1 MHTAMLPQHPPQTI
15 PFSNLP
21 QLSSTPASSSYEEVC
36 ATNLRQQDPASS
48 SPRIIQ
54 ASSPLLALQTAGGN
68 NHAARSIFVGDQA
81 WPPIRP
87 PIHPPRA
94 GTRDA
99 EFSQVAPDI
108 GVEAQRARDA
118 FREPQE
124 FRSLGETHAA
134 ASACFASLMARVR
147 PNTQSGLSMTST
159 RPSAP
164 APSETAGRIVSA
176 GFQDPEASVTTCEV
190 CPRPAP
196 SRMPRTITRA
206 EMNRRW
212 RLNDPPAR
220 SRILQAA
227 DETGGTLGAVTSTP
241 PARPADIQAAVRSGS
256 EKVTRQVQGLDHDGA
271 ETGGSD
277 HGRCAQAAVGV
288 ACVAPPG
295 GAVSTEAGMGTSRND
310 ETPRYNQLEVRG
322 KAEAGGGETNI
333 PRCSSMRGN
342 NIRGA
347 AALVPGGSVESCG
360 EEGSNTEERDTEG
373 ASYVTPP
380 SNGRDPPVVQNDG
393 RTLPHVDPPT
403 ESGALANAWRVTAD
417 VVVKMDGTPGRV
429 LSCTVDTQWHGT
441 TVRTLPLR
449 DSLLAGLSLAEDERL
464 ARILRIIPGEEA
476 IRCLGGA
483 RELWT
488 LDTQMPT
495 RVLCVTSR
503 ESVLHHLWSTEGLSR
518 AYTQMSQASRVTDM
532 SSDDTTWRVA
542 ADLIVRTDGTLVRTL
557 NHTLD
562 TPWRGTIVRTLP
574 LQISLLAGLSL
585 KDDERLIRVLRVA
598 PREEAIRCLLGAQR
612 LWPPDNPQQTQVLCV
627 ASWQDSLRHLCV
639 AEGLDEGG
647 IRGLWAT
654 RFVNS
659 PGQATEHVARVR
671 VPDSDL
677 DHRELTRWT
686 RELTRWTVPPELGLS
701 SHVMPPR
708 AAPRTMAMVGH
719 PESETAS
726 GGPPAGPD
734 SWQAHPSLAMPERG
748 GVLTRGRSGGNG
760 KRLSTG
766 GGGRARLEPPRLAR
780 RRPDWGDRARRR
792 LHHRRHK
799 EAQRV
804 RVRAGRFRTTSAVSV
819 PRREPPSPPLWIL
832 GRGG

>member
-1 MHTAMLPQHPPQTI
+1 
-15 PFSNLP
+15 
-21 QLSSTPASSSYEEVC
+21 
-36 ATNLRQQDPASS
+36 
-48 SPRIIQ
+48 
-54 ASSPLLALQTAGGN
+54 
-68 NHAARSIFVGDQA
+68 
-81 WPPIRP
+81 
-87 PIHPPRA
+87 
-94 GTRDA
+94 
-99 EFSQVAPDI
+99 
-108 GVEAQRARDA
+108 
-118 FREPQE
+118 
-124 FRSLGETHAA
+124 
-134 ASACFASLMARVR
+134 
-147 PNTQSGLSMTST
+147 
-159 RPSAP
+159 
-164 APSETAGRIVSA
+164 
-176 GFQDPEASVTTCEV
+176 
-190 CPRPAP
+190 
-196 SRMPRTITRA
+196 
-206 EMNRRW
+206 
-212 RLNDPPAR
+212 
-220 SRILQAA
+220 
-227 DETGGTLGAVTSTP
+227 
-241 PARPADIQAAVRSGS
+241 
-256 EKVTRQVQGLDHDGA
+256 
-271 ETGGSD
+271 
-277 HGRCAQAAVGV
+277 
-288 ACVAPPG
+288 
-295 GAVSTEAGMGTSRND
+295 
-310 ETPRYNQLEVRG
+310 
-322 KAEAGGGETNI
+322 
-333 PRCSSMRGN
+333 
-342 NIRGA
+342 
-347 AALVPGGSVESCG
+347 
-360 EEGSNTEERDTEG
+360 
-373 ASYVTPP
+373 
-380 SNGRDPPVVQNDG
+380 
-393 RTLPHVDPPT
+393 
-403 ESGALANAWRVTAD
+403 

-518 AYTQMSQASRVTDM
+518 AYIQMSQASRVTDM

-562 TPWRGTIVRTLP
+562 TQWRGTIVRTLP
-574 LQISLLAGLSL
+574 LQTSLLAGLSL
-585 KDDERLIRVLRVA
+585 TDDERLIRVLRVA

-719 PESETAS
+719 PESETSS
-726 GGPPAGPD
+726 GDPPAGPD
-734 SWQAHPSLAMPERG
+734 NRQAHPSLAMPERG
-748 GVLTRGRSGGNG
+748 GGTDTREEWGEREAPQHRRGRPSTTRASPTRAEETGLGRSSPAAAAPSSVQGNTKGTRAGWTLHDYISGV
-760 KRLSTG
+760 RPQ
-766 GGGRARLEPPRLAR
+766 ARTPLPPPVDPGAWRLAVL
-780 RRPDWGDRARRR
+780 A
-792 LHHRRHK
+792 
-799 EAQRV
+799 
-804 RVRAGRFRTTSAVSV
+804 AGTKS
-819 PRREPPSPPLWIL
+819 E
-832 GRGG
+832 